1 MDFLDQ
7 RQIQTIYQEIL
18 QAREGY
24 EIFEDTFVLEIN
36 CVITGRQIPCYQVIK
51 VVRDEDGNIS
61 LVTFFKDDSM
71 KIISSATVDKVLKKD
86 QLLKLFIPNIFIDFV
101 SSVNVW

>member
-1 MDFLDQ
+1 M
-7 RQIQTIYQEIL
+7 
-18 QAREGY
+18 
-24 EIFEDTFVLEIN
+24 
-36 CVITGRQIPCYQVIK
+36 
-51 VVRDEDGNIS
+51 RDKDGNIS